1 MKIISFH
8 RHTPFQEILA
18 DLRAHVTDQKEKQP
32 WRCYDDLSCMCVNER
47 VYERHHSHF
56 SRYSATVEDNV
67 TISVHAQSIEETT
80 GEPVGGIATDE
91 VPWGVRYVGAERLW
105 KRGRGEGVN
114 IAVIDTGIS
123 RDHYDLRD
131 RIKGGVNLVSG
142 RQNGHGTHVAGI
154 IVAELNQKGIVG
166 VSPEA
171 HLYDVRAFG
180 EDGKSSL
187 ATILRA
193 IRWSVENRMDIVNMS
208 FGMPQYSEAL
218 ARAVE
223 RARNQGIIMVAS
235 AGNNGGEVEYPA
247 RYKGV
252 IGVSAIDQKGKLA
265 DFSSRGKGANTKAPG
280 VDILSTWPGNQ
291 FRTLNGTSMAAP
303 HVTGLKALEL
313 SRARKKKG

>member
-8 RHTPFQEILA
+8 RRTPFQEILA
-18 DLRAHVTDQKEKQP
+18 DLQAHVSDQKEHQT
-32 WRCYDDLSCMCVNER
+32 WSCYNDLSCLCVTKQ
-47 VYERHHSHF
+47 VYERHQAHF
-56 SRYSATVEDNV
+56 NRYRATVEDDV
-67 TISVHAQSIEETT
+67 TVSVHAEE
-80 GEPVGGIATDE
+80 EI
-91 VPWGVRYVGAERLW
+91 PWGVRYVGAERLW
-105 KRGRGEGVN
+105 KRGRGAGVK

-123 RDHYDLRD
+123 REHFELRD
-131 RIKGGVNLVSG
+131 QIKGGVNLVSG

-154 IVAELNQKGIVG
+154 IVAEMNQRGIVG

-187 ATILRA
+187 GTILRA
-193 IRWSVENRMDIVNMS
+193 INWSIENKMDIINMS

-218 ARAVE
+218 ARSVE
-223 RARNQGIIMVAS
+223 KARKQGIVMVAS
-235 AGNNGGEVEYPA
+235 AGNNGGAVEYPA

-252 IGVSAIDQKGKLA
+252 VGVSAIDQNGKLA

-291 FRTLNGTSMAAP
+291 FKTLNGTSMAAP
-303 HVTGLKALEL
+303 HVTGLKALEI
-313 SRARKKKG
+313 SRSRKNKE